1 MCQVLSRCWGYNKT
15 KNHVLITTAVM
26 KPCPQAAYILVG
38 AKQTNT
44 AAHSVTED
52 TFFIIRQQ

>member
-1 MCQVLSRCWGYNKT
+1 
-15 KNHVLITTAVM
+15 M

-38 AKQTNT
+38 EKQTNA